1 MTDKADGEAEKH
13 RMMVNRVITMASRL
27 GSSPRILDT
36 FLAIGE
42 KLVEIGELPEDFW
55 GELDIVGSIKAG
67 ELSHLKVGTTRSY
80 QIRK

>member
-27 GSSPRILDT
+27 GSSPRLLDT

-42 KLVEIGELPEDFW
+42 RLVEIGEPADDCW
-55 GELDIVGSIKAG
+55 GELEVTGSIKAG
-67 ELSHLKVGTTRSY
+67 ELSHLKVGLVRSY
-80 QIRK
+80 QIKR

>member
-27 GSSPRILDT
+27 GSSPRLLDA

-42 KLVEIGELPEDFW
+42 KLIEIGEFPDDFW
-55 GELDIVGSIKAG
+55 GELEIVGSVKAG
-67 ELSHLKVGTTRSY
+67 ELSHLKVGTVRSY